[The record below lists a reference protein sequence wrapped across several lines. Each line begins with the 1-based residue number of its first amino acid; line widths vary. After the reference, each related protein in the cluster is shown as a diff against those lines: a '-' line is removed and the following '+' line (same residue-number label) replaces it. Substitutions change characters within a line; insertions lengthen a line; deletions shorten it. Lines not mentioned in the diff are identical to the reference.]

1 MRLALLCADAGIPL
15 GGTKGSSV
23 HLRAVAGAWLRMG
36 HEVVALV
43 ANAGPEAGRA
53 PLEAQGLRVHVL
65 ADPRSRSA
73 IRAALAEVA
82 PDLVH
87 ERLALLA
94 PEGACAAR
102 ELGVPHVYE
111 VNAPLDEE
119 AAAHRGFDRLED
131 ARAAFRTGFAAS
143 RGAMAV
149 SEEVAH
155 WVRGLAPQ
163 GFPVI
168 VEANG
173 AGQEFLATP
182 DPSELRAFKAAR
194 GLPEDVFVIGFVGTF
209 RPWHDLDTVLE
220 AARTVGEHVPTRLL
234 MVGDGPQREHIVRT
248 MAEGPASLTLTGAV
262 PHDDVPRYL
271 ACCDAVAV
279 PYATRDVYFSPLKLI
294 EAMAAGRAVVASATG
309 PVARVVRD
317 GHDGLLVEPGDRAA
331 FAAAL
336 LRCARDPMMRA
347 RLGDEARRT
356 VTRTYTWDA
365 VTARVLSFALGL
377 TARTEDAWRA

>member
-1 MRLALLCADAGIPL
+1 MRLALLCSDAGIPL

-53 PLEAQGLRVHVL
+53 PLEALGMRVHVL
-65 ADPRSRSA
+65 TEPRSESA
-73 IRAALAEVA
+73 LRDALAQVQ

-102 ELGVPHVYE
+102 ELGLPHLYE

-119 AAAHRGFDRLED
+119 AAAHRGFDRVEE
-131 ARAAFRTGFAAS
+131 ARAAFRAGFAAS

-149 SEEVAH
+149 SEEVAR
-155 WVRGLAPQ
+155 WVRGLAPE

-168 VEANG
+168 VESNG
-173 AGQEFLATP
+173 AGREFLAAP
-182 DPSELRAFKAAR
+182 DAAAVRAFKARLGMADD
-194 GLPEDVFVIGFVGTF
+194 EFVIGFVGTF
-209 RPWHDLDTVLE
+209 RPWHDIDTVLE
-220 AARTVGEHVPTRLL
+220 AACAVGETVRTRLL

-248 MAEGPASLTLTGAV
+248 MNEGPASLTLTGAV
-262 PHDDVPRYL
+262 PHDDVPLYL
-271 ACCDAVAV
+271 ACCDVVAV

-309 PVARVVRD
+309 PVSRVVRD
-317 GHDGLLVEPGDRAA
+317 GHDGLLVEPGDRVA
-331 FAAAL
+331 FAAAAQRL
-336 LRCARDPMMRA
+336 ARDPAMRA

-356 VTRTYTWDA
+356 VEREHTWDA
-365 VTARVLSFALGL
+365 VTARVLSFAMGL
-377 TARTEDAWRA
+377 TARVEGTWPA